1 MHPVLVLML
10 TASISSAAFGQV
22 LGRDPVDGTIG
33 AIWRASNH
41 ADGRVV
47 PFEECALRA
56 KLGDA
61 VDSIR
66 FAQQMVLRAARR
78 DDARCVPSTVRPHLL
93 LLDWVATD
101 TSVVVKTRLLIQDG
115 SVMEEYY
122 VERIKVLYS
131 VLSRR
136 QWGYA
141 YRH

>member
-1 MHPVLVLML
+1 M
-10 TASISSAAFGQV
+10 SSAAFGQV

-33 AIWRASNH
+33 AIWRAADL
-41 ADGRVV
+41 ADGRPV

-56 KLGDA
+56 KLGAA

-66 FAQQMVLRAARR
+66 FAPQMLLRAARR
-78 DDARCVPSTVRPHLL
+78 DGERCVPSTVRPHLL
-93 LLDWVATD
+93 LLDWTATD
-101 TSVVVKTRLLIQDG
+101 TSVVVRTMLLVQDG
-115 SVMEEYY
+115 SVMEDYY

-131 VLSRR
+131 LLSRR